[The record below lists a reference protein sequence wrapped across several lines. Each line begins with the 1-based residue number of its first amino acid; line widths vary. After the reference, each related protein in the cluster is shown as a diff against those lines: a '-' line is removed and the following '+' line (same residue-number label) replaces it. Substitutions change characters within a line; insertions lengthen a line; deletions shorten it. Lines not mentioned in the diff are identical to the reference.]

1 MGTDDTILTPE
12 EESKEQPVP
21 VDHAAENIR
30 LKEQN
35 DSLIAEIQALRNDM
49 LAMEEEKRQ
58 MRAQIE
64 AEFQSKFDELNR
76 NNTQELD

>member
-1 MGTDDTILTPE
+1 MITEDHNLVNDDTILTPE

-21 VDHAAENIR
+21 IDHAAENIK

-35 DSLIAEIQALRNDM
+35 SRLIAENQTLRDDLFAL
-49 LAMEEEKRQ
+49 EEEKRQ

-64 AEFQSKFDELNR
+64 A
-76 NNTQELD
+76 

>member
-1 MGTDDTILTPE
+1 MITEDHNLVNDDTILTPE

-21 VDHAAENIR
+21 IDHASENIK

-35 DSLIAEIQALRNDM
+35 SRLIAENQTLRDDLFAL
-49 LAMEEEKRQ
+49 EEEKRQ

-64 AEFQSKFDELNR
+64 A
-76 NNTQELD
+76 